1 MRFFA
6 YSFSFDYYDLVWI
19 SLVLSHLGFTQHF
32 ESEPLCCF
40 AKFRKLSAL
49 FLGIFFSAPPSR
61 SMSIFYENRGEESQ
75 RNEFQRNSRYS
86 YILDIASNEVEFWS
100 LGLWGSP
107 YPHCTAELH
116 QTPSMPRS
124 FLSAWMSPL
133 VVPKQVSVH
142 PLSVNGVT

>member
-1 MRFFA
+1 
-6 YSFSFDYYDLVWI
+6 
-19 SLVLSHLGFTQHF
+19 
-32 ESEPLCCF
+32 
-40 AKFRKLSAL
+40 
-49 FLGIFFSAPPSR
+49 
-61 SMSIFYENRGEESQ
+61 MSIFYENRGEESQ

-86 YILDIASNEVEFWS
+86 YILDIASNEGGEFWS

-107 YPHCTAELH
+107 YPHCPAELH

-124 FLSAWMSPL
+124 FLSAWMSLL